1 MGLSLT
7 QSGTPKTSI
16 LAMRPMYI
24 ISIYFQISFQFHLFF
39 FFFRK
44 MQYLTCIWLVIIST
58 ASLNIR
64 VLHCALMFLPYGP
77 SESDSS
83 VGIGGGIVPLQSPY
97 QIYDQLAGSVM
108 VSKCL
113 VCLVVHVLFLL
124 LNEEIMT
131 VIFVCLVCCFT
142 SQSTA
147 MVVVGWSVHLTTLFS
162 WTSLNKPLTNTSC
175 TYFRL

>member
-39 FFFRK
+39 RK

-58 ASLNIR
+58 ASLNIQ
-64 VLHCALMFLPYGP
+64 VLHCALIFLPYGP

-83 VGIGGGIVPLQSPY
+83 IGIGGGTVLLQSPY
-97 QIYDQLAGSVM
+97 PIYDQTAGSVM
-108 VSKCL
+108 VSKYL
-113 VCLVVHVLFLL
+113 VCLVVHVLLLL

-131 VIFVCLVCCFT
+131 VMFVCLVCCFT
-142 SQSTA
+142 AQSTA
-147 MVVVGWSVHLTTLFS
+147 MVVVGWSFHLTTLFS
-162 WTSLNKPLTNTSC
+162 WASLNKPLTNTSC

>member
-16 LAMRPMYI
+16 LAIRPMYI

-39 FFFRK
+39 FRK
-44 MQYLTCIWLVIIST
+44 MQYFTCIWLVIIST

-64 VLHCALMFLPYGP
+64 VLHCALIFLPYGP

-162 WTSLNKPLTNTSC
+162 GQA
-175 TYFRL
+175 